1 MKKIILSIFSLLVF
15 AGCKERIQDFGDL
28 DFLTANDAI
37 VKINMA
43 SVYPDDRYMYV
54 RFNDN
59 RVTPLIRAREPYP
72 GGGYNTRGDSR
83 PDFLKIAAG
92 TVNIK
97 VCLPYKIDNGK
108 DSIVLAQQNVT
119 LEPGKQYTV
128 HVTDTAANTKMFLAE
143 ESLVR
148 PDSSFAKYRFVNLM
162 PNVEA
167 IDLYYGAAA
176 NSSGQD
182 SLIVKNIKYGET
194 SEYFTIRRA
203 ASRTWK
209 IRKSGDPVADNTVLA
224 LYTNASSTLNARSY
238 TAYALGYAGFTTTIM
253 RPYISFYLV
262 R

>member
-1 MKKIILSIFSLLVF
+1 MKKILLSIFVLLIF

-37 VKINMA
+37 IKINMA

-54 RFNDN
+54 KFNDN

-83 PDFLKIAAG
+83 PDFLRIASG
-92 TVNIK
+92 TVNVKI
-97 VCLPYKIDNGK
+97 CLPHKKDNGK
-108 DSIVLAQQNVT
+108 DSIILNEQNLT
-119 LEPGKQYTV
+119 FLPGKQYTI

-143 ESLVR
+143 ESFVR

-167 IDLYYGAAA
+167 LDLYYGAAA

-182 SLIVKNIKYGET
+182 SLIVSNVKYGET
-194 SEYFTIRRA
+194 SDYFTIRRA
-203 ASRTWK
+203 TARTWK
-209 IRKSGDPVADNTVLA
+209 IRKAGDPISDNNVLA

-238 TAYALGYAGFTTTIM
+238 TAYALGYAGFTSTIM
-253 RPYISFYLV
+253 KPYVSFYLV

>member
-1 MKKIILSIFSLLVF
+1 MKKIFLSIFSLLVF

-28 DFLTANDAI
+28 DFLTENDAI

-54 RFNDN
+54 KFNDN

-92 TVNIK
+92 TVNVK
-97 VCLPYKIDNGK
+97 VCLPHKIDNGK
-108 DSIVLAQQNVT
+108 DSIVLAEQNVT
-119 LEPGKQYTV
+119 FGPGKQYTI

-148 PDSSFAKYRFVNLM
+148 PDSSFAMYRFVNLM

-167 IDLYYGAAA
+167 LDLYYGAAA

-182 SLIVKNIKYGET
+182 SLIVSNIKYGET
-194 SEYFTIRRA
+194 SDYFTIRRT

-209 IRKSGDPVADNTVLA
+209 IRKAGDPVADNTVLA

-253 RPYISFYLV
+253 RPYVSFYLV

>member
-1 MKKIILSIFSLLVF
+1 MKKIVLSIFSLLVF

-97 VCLPYKIDNGK
+97 VCLPHKVDNGK

-148 PDSSFAKYRFVNLM
+148 PDSSFA
-162 PNVEA
+162 
-167 IDLYYGAAA
+167 
-176 NSSGQD
+176 
-182 SLIVKNIKYGET
+182 
-194 SEYFTIRRA
+194 
-203 ASRTWK
+203 
-209 IRKSGDPVADNTVLA
+209 
-224 LYTNASSTLNARSY
+224 
-238 TAYALGYAGFTTTIM
+238 
-253 RPYISFYLV
+253 
-262 R
+262 